1 MPKSAAA
8 TAKEL
13 SDRKSKNRAAK
24 AVAESEEIMGGIE
37 DDTQVEEVPAGGYAR
52 MGNPFD
58 LVSGRPMVD
67 FWGPLSAYG
76 FVTTVHGE
84 YAIPV
89 GKILRFEYR
98 EEFDRKEGQM
108 VTRAHP
114 VWEDAP
120 QELIDYVAEP
130 AEANA

>member
-1 MPKSAAA
+1 MAKSAAA
-8 TAKEL
+8 IAKEL
-13 SDRKSKNRAAK
+13 SDKKSKNRATSAK
-24 AVAESEEIMGGIE
+24 AEDEQILGGIE
-37 DDTQVEEVPAGGYAR
+37 DDPTPEVEETGYAR

-58 LVSGRPMVD
+58 LVPGRPMVD

-98 EEFDRKEGQM
+98 EEFDRKEGGM
-108 VTRAHP
+108 VTRAYP
-114 VWEDAP
+114 VYEDAP

-130 AEANA
+130 AEATT